1 MLSVAEFAGAVGVS
15 VARAR
20 QLAASGRVRAVKVG
34 SQWVIADSE
43 VNRWRALPS
52 RPMSERVAWTAA
64 AMADGQSVDWLESSE
79 RSRLRKR
86 LGSLVESSD
95 PMGQVQAWMRSRGDV
110 SWWHADTD
118 SLPGLADRVRLSG
131 VAIPSAGLSSGGLVE
146 GYLLPGE
153 LESLVAEYWLVPA
166 EPGSG
171 EVVGRVSSFVPER
184 VPRLMVAADL
194 ADHRRSR
201 EVAAAERLIGEV
213 LEERLW

>member
-1 MLSVAEFAGAVGVS
+1 MLSVSEFADAAGMS

-20 QLAASGRVRAVKVG
+20 QLSAGGQVRAEKVG
-34 SQWVIADSE
+34 SQWVIADGE
-43 VNRWRALPS
+43 VNRWKALPS
-52 RPMSERVAWTAA
+52 RPMSERVAWAAA
-64 AMADGQSVDWLESSE
+64 AMADGLPADWLESSE

-95 PMGQVQAWMRSRGDV
+95 PVSQVRAWLRSRGDG
-110 SWWHADTD
+110 SWWHADRE
-118 SLPGLADRVRLSG
+118 SLPDLAERVCLSG
-131 VAIPSAGLSSGGLVE
+131 VANPAAGLSSGGLVE
-146 GYLLPGE
+146 GYVLPGVM
-153 LESLVAEYWLVPA
+153 ESLVEEFWLVPA

-171 EVVGRVSSFVPER
+171 EVVVRVSSFVQEH

-201 EVAAAERLIGEV
+201 EVAAAERLVGEV